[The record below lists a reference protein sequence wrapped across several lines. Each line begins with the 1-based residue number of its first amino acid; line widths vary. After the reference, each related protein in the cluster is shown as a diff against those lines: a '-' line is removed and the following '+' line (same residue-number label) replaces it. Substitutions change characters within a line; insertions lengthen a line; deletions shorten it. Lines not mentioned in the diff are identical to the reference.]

1 MAILCLCIWRAS
13 FNSNTGLP
21 EEFVPFVTLC
31 CGLAVD
37 ADDSDG
43 LLELGLNLEVEGSED
58 ASNISALILYKDIAK
73 RRNKI
78 LEVDDNLVSII
89 SLFHFKDIAGYTMPG
104 VFLGYLFIYRAR
116 DDLRGLG

>member
-1 MAILCLCIWRAS
+1 MSKAHNI
-13 FNSNTGLP
+13 
-21 EEFVPFVTLC
+21 
-31 CGLAVD
+31 
-37 ADDSDG
+37 
-43 LLELGLNLEVEGSED
+43 NLEVEGSED

-89 SLFHFKDIAGYTMPG
+89 SLFYFKDIVGYTMLR

-116 DDLRGLG
+116 DDLRGLR

>member
-1 MAILCLCIWRAS
+1 M
-13 FNSNTGLP
+13 
-21 EEFVPFVTLC
+21 C

-58 ASNISALILYKDIAK
+58 TSDIGALVLYEDTAK
-73 RRNKI
+73 RRDKI

-89 SLFHFKDIAGYTMPG
+89 SLFHFKDIAGYTMLG

-116 DDLRGLG
+116 DDLRGLR